1 MTVAAAG
8 LDSRLRGNDGGGV
21 DFRPPL
27 CYPADMQNFAQLPAV
42 LWRMAGDFVR
52 AAVIGAAVPL
62 ALATAGV
69 MAIILVFCYMTG
81 APLLAT
87 TATVLG
93 NIPAATFTPLS
104 LLAVIPLALGALAG
118 LSQWGLSWYKLLQTP
133 AGRNWLLPAYRRM
146 AWLRRLAGH
155 CLLMVP
161 PPGPRRITPALALSP
176 AQPHRAVR
184 YTAAALAGAIARRN

>member
-1 MTVAAAG
+1 
-8 LDSRLRGNDGGGV
+8 
-21 DFRPPL
+21 
-27 CYPADMQNFAQLPAV
+27 MQNFAQLPAI

-62 ALATAGV
+62 ALAAAGV
-69 MAIILVFCYMTG
+69 MAIILVFCLATG
-81 APLLAT
+81 APLLTT

-93 NIPAATFTPLS
+93 DIPIATFTPLG
-104 LLAVIPLALGALAG
+104 LLAAIPLAFVALAG
-118 LSQWGLSWYKLLQTP
+118 LSKWGLSWYKLLQTSE
-133 AGRNWLLPAYRRM
+133 GRNWLLPAYRWS
-146 AWLRRLAGH
+146 AWLRRIAGRW
-155 CLLMVP
+155 LLMAP